1 MFIQQLPH
9 LLKLITTRFGCINII
24 CLYYRSGHVGLQ
36 TETMSSTTIKTT
48 TTRKPKFLVFI
59 NLIIDVNMRSSWSI
73 VLLQRNFRPDSS
85 SNKLNVILFYRIQLF
100 YIFIKYDEQLFINSK
115 VNYELSA
122 PILRFFFSE
131 H

>member
-1 MFIQQLPH
+1 M
-9 LLKLITTRFGCINII
+9 
-24 CLYYRSGHVGLQ
+24 
-36 TETMSSTTIKTT
+36 
-48 TTRKPKFLVFI
+48 FI